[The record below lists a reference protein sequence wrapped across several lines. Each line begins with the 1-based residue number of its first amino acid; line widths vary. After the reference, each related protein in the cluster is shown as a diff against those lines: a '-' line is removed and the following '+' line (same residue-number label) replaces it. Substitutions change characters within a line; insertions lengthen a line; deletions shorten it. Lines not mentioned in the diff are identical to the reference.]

1 MSSIDIAYIGL
12 DLHANRSVFGVKDSQ
27 GKSIGKQTLQTDPNV
42 LRSWLKRLPVKRKY
56 LAVEEGPLTQWMS
69 WQLADVVDEVFVCDP
84 KENFLISR
92 SPRKTD
98 QMDAFALARLL
109 RLGELHRVWHPG
121 QQNKRA
127 FFAAAAAHYIKM
139 RKHQVRLKQQIKA
152 LYRRWGVLRV
162 EGEAIYSPKGR
173 GEYLEQV
180 SEQMIHQQLC
190 SYYAM
195 MDQAVH
201 AQHSAEQKLYQMG
214 KEYPEIIEFQKIPGI
229 GKIGAHLFDGIV
241 QTPHRFGSI
250 AKLWRWGQL
259 AITDRSSDG
268 KPLGYE
274 RLDANGRSEIKQ
286 ISYRAWKAGARQA
299 GEPNEVKRYYE
310 RSLQRTS
317 QTHARLNTQRKII
330 HVLWTIW
337 RKQRSYKPEL
347 F

>member
-1 MSSIDIAYIGL
+1 MKSIDEAYIGL
-12 DLHANRSVFGVKDSQ
+12 DLHASRSVFGVKDSH
-27 GKSIGKQTLQTDPNV
+27 GKSICKQTLQTDPK
-42 LRSWLKRLPVKRKY
+42 LMRRWLKRLPARRKY

-98 QMDAFALARLL
+98 QVDAFALARLL

-121 QQNKRA
+121 QPNKRA
-127 FFAAAAAHYIKM
+127 LFAAAAAHYMKM
-139 RKHQVRLKQQIKA
+139 RKHQVRLKQQIKGI
-152 LYRRWGVLRV
+152 YRRWGVLRV
-162 EGEAIYSPKGR
+162 EGEAVYGPEGR
-173 GEYLEQV
+173 GDYLEQV
-180 SEQMIHQQLC
+180 SEQIIYQQLC

-201 AQHSAEQKLYQMG
+201 AQQVAEQRLYQMG
-214 KEYPEIIEFQKIPGI
+214 KAYPEITEFQKAPGI
-229 GKIGAHLFDGIV
+229 GRIGAHLFDAIV
-241 QTPHRFGSI
+241 QTPHRFASI

-259 AITDRSSDG
+259 GITDRSSNG

-274 RLDANGRSEIKQ
+274 RLDPSGRSEIKQ
-286 ISYRAWKAGARQA
+286 ISYRAWKAGALQA
-299 GEPNEVKRYYE
+299 TEPNELQRYYE
-310 RSLQRTS
+310 KSLKGTTR
-317 QTHARLNTQRKII
+317 THARLNTQRKII

-337 RKQRSYKPEL
+337 RKQQQYKPEL